1 MLGWEVVK
9 GKQDFFILLQAFAGF
24 CEFGLV
30 TGNELIVRCQ
40 SCLAR
45 RRQVHFMNQLFGFA
59 LNAPGHFIQDVSCL
73 MHPAT
78 LLGDRAI
85 FFLQSNPEAERTV
98 ADG

>member
-1 MLGWEVVK
+1 
-9 GKQDFFILLQAFAGF
+9 
-24 CEFGLV
+24 
-30 TGNELIVRCQ
+30 
-40 SCLAR
+40 
-45 RRQVHFMNQLFGFA
+45 MNQLFGFA